1 MTDFKPKSYRLASAW
16 AQAAEILGV
25 EIVAP
30 FSVTLP
36 SGTRVDAPVLVKS
49 FGARNGML
57 IVTDYAEVRHELAAL
72 EDAGFGFSVL
82 EEPDQDEPFVVN
94 EFVDMLRDWG
104 WTGRQED
111 EPSWLMSSS

>member
-1 MTDFKPKSYRLASAW
+1 MTDFGPTTRRLASAW
-16 AQAAEILGV
+16 AQAAKTLGV

-36 SGTRVDAPVLVKS
+36 SGTRIDAPVLVKS

-57 IVTDYAEVRHELAAL
+57 LLVDYAEVRHVLAAL

-82 EEPDQDEPFVVN
+82 EESDQDEPFVVN
-94 EFVDMLRDWG
+94 HFVDMLRDWG